1 VTEHGQAVLRVCR
14 AILGPQD
21 AEDAWS
27 ETFLAALR
35 AYPKIRPDSNVR
47 AWLVTIAHRK
57 AIDGYRAA
65 RRAPSP
71 TDVVPDRV
79 SVGPGGA
86 GPGGTEPYLPD
97 EALGSAVR
105 ALPFKQ
111 RAAVAYRYLADMSYQ
126 EIADL
131 LDSSEAAA
139 RRSAADGIAA
149 LRQNP
154 ALRQGNPALPNNPD
168 LRKNSAPRQG
178 NPAACRND
186 EARRRNDEEE

>member
-1 VTEHGQAVLRVCR
+1 MSLPPFESLVAEHGPTVLRVCR
-14 AILGPQD
+14 AVLSPQD

-35 AYPKIRPDSNVR
+35 AYPDVRPDSNLR

-71 TDVVPDRV
+71 TAVIPDRV
-79 SVGPGGA
+79 SGDPGGPA
-86 GPGGTEPYLPD
+86 LPD
-97 EALGSAVR
+97 EALGGALR

-111 RAAVAYRYLADMSYQ
+111 RAAVACRYLADMSYRD
-126 EIADL
+126 IAAL

-149 LRQNP
+149 LRKTY
-154 ALRQGNPALPNNPD
+154 AEGKD
-168 LRKNSAPRQG
+168 
-178 NPAACRND
+178 D
-186 EARRRNDEEE
+186 DD